1 MNKKR
6 QCVRECKWKKK
17 QYVHEYIPP
26 WRTCSTEADTEDVW
40 HQTDWQT
47 LLRVHPVGKDHQL
60 QT

>member
-1 MNKKR
+1 MNNKR

-47 LLRVHPVGKDHQL
+47 LLRVHPVGKDH
-60 QT
+60 